1 MFRTSSL
8 VLLTVILCAVEMRAA
23 EPARLEIRKI
33 FDDRVAETGVPV
45 PSQAIR
51 VFVYEGAP
59 RSVHVSDRFIAAVYD
74 NSGVLF
80 DRPTGK
86 PVRRYTVADRWPEV
100 RPVPF
105 GPPFGPAPA
114 GGIRRTMVGPGVL
127 EVWRS
132 YFPGEDKR
140 ASPEVAVS
148 ANFNGATWRAL
159 QPRKFLNIVWQER
172 DHRERR
178 KKYGSWTTILQKL
191 NAASYVEAGFGRG
204 APPRRFTIEDGL
216 ASNIV
221 THFAVAGGSMWA
233 ACVDIYDPER
243 EQWGLGGLC
252 RFNSKTSRWERIN
265 SIDGRQVRWVTF
277 LETMGDEL
285 WIGFREGT
293 GIAGDRIVY
302 GMGLYPGIY
311 RPVTKSVVLARLSGG
326 KWTSFARAPLPENAR
341 VDVHSV
347 SESNPTPTETP
358 RKLARVGQSVLLFS
372 QTRSRRLSGNWDIEL
387 DGQVSRLDLT
397 TGKWTIFDAAKDLNA
412 DVLTDLV
419 SDQGEVLVT
428 SNRGVHRW
436 VDRDGSW
443 KLLDP
448 KCDLPNPSL
457 STAVQVGSELW
468 VGCTNQSFGVVGRQG
483 ISRFDER
490 SGRWSYISPEQIGTN
505 CPVRRMAVLPGG
517 EVWVLFQQR
526 PWFGAAAEFAFYP
539 REKYGP
545 SGIGRCV
552 GGKWE
557 FPVKLNGVPETIT
570 REAQGPNGVQ
580 RWEQPAPI
588 QHLVGL
594 GNRLYVASHAGVYV
608 GPKSWQQILKGPV
621 LAIEPSA
628 DGKTLVM
635 TREDPAP
642 PQSGQPMMQRCHYDP
657 TTGKVAVEK
666 VSAQG
671 TDLWNMSRRG
681 DLLHWEEDET
691 RLAGPWVRLP
701 IAGLAD
707 RAIGPLGGG
716 HHKAIETPV
725 TKTPAALWIASRGQL
740 IRLDRR
746 WLTQ

>member
-1 MFRTSSL
+1 MPYSVFFL
-8 VLLTVILCAVEMRAA
+8 LLTMILCTVDMLAA
-23 EPARLEIRKI
+23 EPARLETRRIV
-33 FDDRVAETGVPV
+33 DDRVADTGMPV
-45 PSQAIR
+45 PSRAIR

-59 RSVHVSDRFIAAVYD
+59 RSVHVTDKFVAVAYD

-80 DRPTGK
+80 DRPSGR
-86 PVRRYTVADRWPEV
+86 PARRYTLADRWPEV
-100 RPVPF
+100 RPAQ
-105 GPPFGPAPA
+105 FGPAPV
-114 GGIRRTMVGPGVL
+114 GGSRRTVVGPGVL

-132 YFPGEDKR
+132 WSPDEDKR
-140 ASPEVAVS
+140 AAPELAAS

-159 QPRKFLNIVWQER
+159 QPRKFLHNLMREG
-172 DHRERR
+172 DYSERR
-178 KKYGSWTTILQKL
+178 KRYGSWTAILRKL
-191 NAASYVEAGFGRG
+191 NAASYVEADFGRG

-221 THFAVAGGSMWA
+221 THFAVAGGSLWA
-233 ACVDIYDPER
+233 ACVAIYDPER
-243 EQWGLGGLC
+243 EHWGPGGLC
-252 RFNSKTSRWERIN
+252 RFNWKTSRWERIN
-265 SIDGRQVRWVTF
+265 TIDGRQVRSVTF

-285 WIGFREGT
+285 WIGFREGY

-326 KWTSFARAPLPENAR
+326 KWISYARAPLPENAR

-347 SESNPTPTETP
+347 SESKPTPTETP
-358 RKLARVGQSVLLFS
+358 RKLARVGESVLLFS
-372 QTRSRRLSGNWDIEL
+372 QTRSRRLSGNWDIQL
-387 DGQVSRLDLT
+387 DGQVSRLDLE
-397 TGKWTIFDAAKDLNA
+397 TGKWTIFDATKDLNA

-419 SDQGEVLVT
+419 CDQGEVLIT

-436 VDRDGSW
+436 LDHERSW
-443 KLLDP
+443 QLLNP

-457 STAVQVGSELW
+457 SAAVQVGGELW
-468 VGCTNQSFGVVGRQG
+468 VGYTNQSFGVLGRQG

-490 SGRWSYISPEQIGTN
+490 SGRWSYISPEEIGTN
-505 CPVRRMAVLPGG
+505 CPVRRMAVLPDD
-517 EVWVLFQQR
+517 EVWVLFQRR
-526 PWFGAAAEFAFYP
+526 PWLGAAVEFAYYP
-539 REKYGP
+539 REKHGP

-557 FPVKLNGVPETIT
+557 FPLKLNGVPKTIT
-570 REAQGPNGVQ
+570 REAQGPNGIQ
-580 RWEQPAPI
+580 RWEHPAPI
-588 QHLVGL
+588 QHLVRL
-594 GNRLYVASHAGVYV
+594 GSCLFVASDSGVYV
-608 GPKSWQQILKGPV
+608 GPKSWRQILKGPV

-628 DGKTLVM
+628 DGKTLVV

-642 PQSGQPMMQRCHYDP
+642 PQSGQRMMQRCHYDP

-681 DLLHWEEDET
+681 DLLHWETDEA

-707 RAIGPLGGG
+707 RAIGPLHDGY
-716 HHKAIETPV
+716 HNVIPHKVIE
-725 TKTPAALWIASRGQL
+725 TPAALWIASGGQL
-740 IRLDRR
+740 IRLDRK

>member
-1 MFRTSSL
+1 MPCKVFFAF
-8 VLLTVILCAVEMRAA
+8 LTVILCTANLPAA
-23 EPARLEIRKI
+23 EPVGFEIRKI
-33 FDDRVAETGVPV
+33 VDDWVAETGEPV
-45 PSQAIR
+45 PSAAIR

-59 RSVHVSDRFIAAVYD
+59 RSVHVSDKFIAVVYD

-80 DRPTGK
+80 DRPSGK
-86 PVRRYTVADRWPEV
+86 PVRRFTVADRWPEV
-100 RPVPF
+100 RPM
-105 GPPFGPAPA
+105 PFGPAP
-114 GGIRRTMVGPGVL
+114 GGGSRRTVVGPGVL

-132 YFPGEDKR
+132 WSPDEDKR
-140 ASPEVAVS
+140 AAPEVAAS

-159 QPRKFLNIVWQER
+159 QPRKFLHNLMREG
-172 DHRERR
+172 DYSERR
-178 KKYGSWTTILQKL
+178 KRYGSWTAILRKL
-191 NAASYVEAGFGRG
+191 NAASCIEADSGRG
-204 APPRRFTIEDGL
+204 APLKRFTIDDGL

-221 THFAVAGGSMWA
+221 THLAVANGSLWA
-233 ACVDIYDPER
+233 ACVDIYDTER

-252 RFNSKTSRWERIN
+252 RYDPKTSYWEQIEC
-265 SIDGRQVRWVTF
+265 IDGCQARWVTF
-277 LETMGDEL
+277 LETMDDEL
-285 WIGFREGT
+285 WVGFREGT

-311 RPVTKSVVLARLSGG
+311 RPETKSVVLARLSGG
-326 KWTSFARAPLPENAR
+326 KWTSFARAPLPEDAR
-341 VDVHSV
+341 VDVPAV
-347 SESNPTPTETP
+347 SEETPTPTETP
-358 RKLARVGQSVLLFS
+358 RKLARVGDSVLLFS

-387 DGQVSRLDLT
+387 DGQVSRLDMK
-397 TGKWTIFDAAKDLNA
+397 TGKWTIFDPTKDLDA

-419 SDQGEVLVT
+419 SNQGEVLVT

-443 KLLDP
+443 QLLDP

-457 STAVQVGSELW
+457 SAAVRVGSELW
-468 VGCTNQSFGVVGRQG
+468 VGYTNQSFGVVGRQG

-490 SGRWSYISPEQIGTN
+490 SGRWSYILPEKIGTN

-526 PWFGAAAEFAFYP
+526 PWLGAAAEFAYYP

-552 GGKWE
+552 GSKWQ
-557 FPVKLNGVPETIT
+557 FPVKLNGIPETIT
-570 REAQGPNGVQ
+570 REYKGPNGIQ

-594 GNRLYVASHAGVYV
+594 GNRLFVASDAGVYV
-608 GPKSWQQILKGPV
+608 GPKPWRKILEGRV

-635 TREDPAP
+635 IREDAETR
-642 PQSGQPMMQRCHYDP
+642 QTNKPMMQRCHYDLA
-657 TTGKVAVEK
+657 TGKVAVEK
-666 VSAQG
+666 VPAQG
-671 TDLWNMSRRG
+671 TDWWSMARRG
-681 DLLHWEEDET
+681 DLLHWEDDET
-691 RLAGPWVRLP
+691 RLAGPWVKLP
-701 IAGLAD
+701 IAGLDD

-716 HHKAIETPV
+716 YHKVIET
-725 TKTPAALWIASRGQL
+725 TAALWIASQGQL
-740 IRLDRR
+740 IRLDRS